1 MNISLAIFGAA
12 MDVMKW
18 LFAVT
23 AGLLVIL
30 TVTQYFRGDEGARPA
45 LILSLAAGFLVLA
58 IGSRWVALRVGQAL
72 RDGE

>member
-1 MNISLAIFGAA
+1 MNVSLAVFGAA

-45 LILSLAAGFLVLA
+45 LNLSLAAGFLVLA
-58 IGSRWVALRVGQAL
+58 IGSRWVARRVQKAIAE
-72 RDGE
+72 GE

>member
-45 LILSLAAGFLVLA
+45 LTLSLAAGFLVLA